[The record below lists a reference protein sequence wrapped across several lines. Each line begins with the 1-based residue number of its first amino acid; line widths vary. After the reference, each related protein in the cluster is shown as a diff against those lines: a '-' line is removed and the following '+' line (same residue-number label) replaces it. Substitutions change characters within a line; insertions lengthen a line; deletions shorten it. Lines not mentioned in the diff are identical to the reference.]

1 MLRGRPHGDNIV
13 TVRPFSLTG
22 RVPPSASAT
31 GCNSS
36 NGGDVPVMEAG
47 TSLPALA
54 RAAARRRPD
63 APAVIAGEER
73 LSWGQLDAAVDRAA
87 AGYAALGLRPG
98 DRAAIQLPN
107 GVRWLCAAL
116 GALRVGLIVVPV
128 NTAYTD
134 PELEYVLAD
143 SGAGLLVSDTDRTS
157 VAGVRV
163 CSGPPDADGPPP
175 DVEEDS
181 DAVAFLAYTSGTTGR
196 PRGAMLTVAALRA
209 NQEQC
214 LAMTPPPV
222 REDDRVLLVLPLFHV
237 YGLNAGFGLVAA
249 TGACAVLQERFDPR
263 ESLRIMADEQVTAV
277 PGAPPMYQAWL
288 GCGAG
293 AGPPAGRG
301 PPPMYQAWLAAA
313 DAAGS
318 DAELR
323 RGFAAIRVASS
334 GAAPLPEDVW
344 LALRERAAVTVWEGY
359 GLTEAAPVV
368 ASTLATGRAKP
379 NCIGGRLPGVEVELR
394 ATATVVAAVAE
405 DESPPAGRDRDFD
418 GPGEIWV
425 RGPNLFSGYWPD
437 GADGPDA
444 DGWLGTGDL
453 AYRDDDG
460 DLHLVDRR
468 SDLIL
473 VSGFNVY
480 PAEVERVLDA
490 HPAVAESAVIGA
502 RDARTG
508 AAVRAVVVLAPG
520 ERLTVEELQAHAAG
534 SLARYKVPT
543 SVHFLP
549 SLPHSLTG
557 KVSRA
562 RLREL
567 GLTGDLAADVTAEAA
582 GVSASG

>member
-1 MLRGRPHGDNIV
+1 V
-13 TVRPFSLTG
+13 E
-22 RVPPSASAT
+22 
-31 GCNSS
+31 
-36 NGGDVPVMEAG
+36 EAG
-47 TSLPALA
+47 TSLAELV

-63 APAVIAGEER
+63 APAVVAGDRR
-73 LSWGQLDAAVDRAA
+73 LSWAELDAAVDRAA
-87 AGYAALGLRPG
+87 AGFAGHGLAPG
-98 DRAAIQLPN
+98 DRVAVQLPN
-107 GVRWLCAAL
+107 GLDWLRAAL
-116 GALRVGLIVVPV
+116 GALRAGLVVVPV

-134 PELEYVLAD
+134 PELEYVLTD
-143 SGAGLLVSDTDRTS
+143 SGAALLVAGTERSP
-157 VAGVRV
+157 VAGVPV
-163 CSGPPDADGPPP
+163 CPGPPDDDGPPSE
-175 DVEEDS
+175 VSIDS
-181 DAVAFLAYTSGTTGR
+181 AAPSFLAYTSGTTGR
-196 PRGAMLTVAALRA
+196 PRGAILTAAALRA
-209 NQEQC
+209 NQVQC
-214 LAMTPPPV
+214 LAMTPPVV

-249 TGACAVLQERFDPR
+249 TGACAVLQETFDPR
-263 ESLRIMADEQVTAV
+263 GSLVLMAEEQVTAV

-288 GCGAG
+288 AT
-293 AGPPAGRG
+293 
-301 PPPMYQAWLAAA
+301 A
-313 DAAGS
+313 DALGN

-323 RGFAAIRVASS
+323 RGFAAMRMASS

-344 LALRERAAVTVWEGY
+344 AAMRDRAAVTVWEGY
-359 GLTEAAPVV
+359 GLTEASPVV

-379 NCIGGRLPGVEVELR
+379 NCIGGPLPGVELELR
-394 ATATVVAAVAE
+394 DTATTE
-405 DESPPAGRDRDFD
+405 DGGRHGEDDEHLE
-418 GPGEIWV
+418 GPGEIWI
-425 RGPNLFSGYWPD
+425 RGANLFAGYWPD

-453 AYRDDDG
+453 AYRDADG

-490 HPAVAESAVIGA
+490 HPAVAESAVIGVP
-502 RDARTG
+502 DARTG
-508 AAVRAVVVLAPG
+508 SAVRAVVVVRPG
-520 ERLTVEELQAHAAG
+520 EQLTFEELQAHAAE

-567 GLTGDLAADVTAEAA
+567 GLTGQDTAEEVGVVA
-582 GVSASG
+582 GG

>member
-1 MLRGRPHGDNIV
+1 V
-13 TVRPFSLTG
+13 
-22 RVPPSASAT
+22 
-31 GCNSS
+31 
-36 NGGDVPVMEAG
+36 EQAG
-47 TSLPALA
+47 TSLAELV

-63 APAVIAGEER
+63 APAVVARDRR
-73 LSWGQLDAAVDRAA
+73 LSWAELDAAVDRAA
-87 AGYAALGLRPG
+87 AGYAAHELTPG
-98 DRAAIQLPN
+98 DRVAIQLPN
-107 GVRWLCAAL
+107 GLDWLRAAL
-116 GALRVGLIVVPV
+116 GALRAGLVVVPV

-143 SGAGLLVSDTDRTS
+143 SGAALFVAAADRS
-157 VAGVRV
+157 PVATVQV
-163 CSGPPDADGPPP
+163 CAGPPDADGPPP
-175 DVEEDS
+175 EV
-181 DAVAFLAYTSGTTGR
+181 AVDPAAPSFLAYTSGTTGR
-196 PRGAMLTVAALRA
+196 PRGAILTAAALRA

-237 YGLNAGFGLVAA
+237 YGLNTGFGLVAA
-249 TGACAVLQERFDPR
+249 TGACAVLQEHFDPR
-263 ESLRIMADEQVTAV
+263 ASLALMAEEQVTAV
-277 PGAPPMYQAWL
+277 PGAPPMF
-288 GCGAG
+288 
-293 AGPPAGRG
+293 
-301 PPPMYQAWLAAA
+301 QAWLASA
-313 DAAGS
+313 DALGN

-323 RGFAAIRVASS
+323 RGFAAMRMASS
-334 GAAPLPEDVW
+334 GAAPLPEGIWTAMRD
-344 LALRERAAVTVWEGY
+344 RAAVTVWEGY

-379 NCIGGRLPGVEVELR
+379 NCIGGPVPGLELELR
-394 ATATVVAAVAE
+394 DTATTGSTAHEGADTDDQDPDDHLE
-405 DESPPAGRDRDFD
+405 

-425 RGPNLFSGYWPD
+425 RGPNLFAGYWPD

-453 AYRDDDG
+453 AYRDADG

-490 HPAVAESAVIGA
+490 HPAVAESAVIGVP
-502 RDARTG
+502 DLRTG
-508 AAVRAVVVLAPG
+508 AAVRAVVVLRPG
-520 ERLTVEELQAHAAG
+520 EHLSFEDLQAHAAE

-549 SLPHSLTG
+549 ALPHSLTG

-567 GLTGDLAADVTAEAA
+567 GLTGQDTTEPDSPHQAEAVA
-582 GVSASG
+582 GD